1 MATEIIMPKA
11 GMDMQEGQIIKWHK
25 KEGDYVEKGDVL
37 LEIMT
42 DKVNM
47 EVEAETSGYLLKIL
61 KNKGEVVPVIATI
74 GYIGEKDED
83 ISQIVGFQS
92 LSKGKKSEAI
102 SSDNNMYDVI
112 IIGGGP
118 AGYVSAIKSA
128 QMGGKVAL
136 IEKDILGGTCLNRGC
151 IPAKTYLKNAEII
164 HEIEKAKKRGIII
177 SNPEVNID
185 MERTVEL
192 KNQVVKTLTT
202 GVQGL
207 LKSNGVDIYNG
218 IGRLTKEKKVYING
232 NKLIEGKKIILAGG
246 SRAARIDISGI
257 ESKLVLTSDEI
268 LNLKEIPKELV
279 IIGGGV
285 VGIELGSVFSSFG
298 SKVTIIEVMDRIV
311 CNMDEDI
318 STLLEDS
325 LIKKG
330 VKILT
335 SVRLQRITEKNEK
348 LVIEVDK
355 GESMTADKALLSIGR
370 IPDLE
375 GAGDIKFEME
385 KGRIKVNDYMET
397 NVEGIYAPGDIN
409 GKRMLAHAAFK
420 MGEVAAVNAMGG
432 REKIN
437 LNCVPSCIYTIP
449 EAASVGLTEEEAK
462 KSYSI
467 SVGKFPFVANGRA
480 LSSGETSGFVKVI
493 IDKKYGEIL
502 GVHIIGPSASEI
514 INEASSLMAMEITAY
529 EASEIVHGHPT
540 FSEALQEA
548 CADSLGRAIHL
559 PKRK

>member
-1 MATEIIMPKA
+1 
-11 GMDMQEGQIIKWHK
+11 
-25 KEGDYVEKGDVL
+25 
-37 LEIMT
+37 
-42 DKVNM
+42 
-47 EVEAETSGYLLKIL
+47 
-61 KNKGEVVPVIATI
+61 
-74 GYIGEKDED
+74 
-83 ISQIVGFQS
+83 
-92 LSKGKKSEAI
+92 
-102 SSDNNMYDVI
+102 
-112 IIGGGP
+112 
-118 AGYVSAIKSA
+118 
-128 QMGGKVAL
+128 MGGKVAL

-218 IGRLTKEKKVYING
+218 IGRLTKGKKASING

-246 SRAARIDISGI
+246 SKAARIDIPGI

-279 IIGGGV
+279 IIGGGA
-285 VGIELGSVFSSFG
+285 VGVELGAVFSSFG
-298 SKVTIIEVMDRIV
+298 SKVTIIEMMDRIV
-311 CNMDEDI
+311 SNMDEDI

-432 REKIN
+432 REKN
-437 LNCVPSCIYTIP
+437 KFELCTQLYIY
-449 EAASVGLTEEEAK
+449 
-462 KSYSI
+462 
-467 SVGKFPFVANGRA
+467 
-480 LSSGETSGFVKVI
+480 SSGGCIRRS
-493 IDKKYGEIL
+493 Y
-502 GVHIIGPSASEI
+502 
-514 INEASSLMAMEITAY
+514 
-529 EASEIVHGHPT
+529 
-540 FSEALQEA
+540 
-548 CADSLGRAIHL
+548 
-559 PKRK
+559 

>member
-11 GMDMQEGQIIKWHK
+11 GMDMQERQIIKWHK

-61 KNKGEVVPVIATI
+61 KNEGEVVPVIATI

-92 LSKGKKSEAI
+92 LS
-102 SSDNNMYDVI
+102 
-112 IIGGGP
+112 
-118 AGYVSAIKSA
+118 
-128 QMGGKVAL
+128 
-136 IEKDILGGTCLNRGC
+136 
-151 IPAKTYLKNAEII
+151 
-164 HEIEKAKKRGIII
+164 
-177 SNPEVNID
+177 
-185 MERTVEL
+185 
-192 KNQVVKTLTT
+192 
-202 GVQGL
+202 
-207 LKSNGVDIYNG
+207 
-218 IGRLTKEKKVYING
+218 NG

-246 SRAARIDISGI
+246 SKAARIDIPGI

-279 IIGGGV
+279 IIGGGA
-285 VGIELGSVFSSFG
+285 VGVELGAVFSSFG
-298 SKVTIIEVMDRIV
+298 SKVTIIEMMDRIV
-311 CNMDEDI
+311 SNMDEDI

-437 LNCVPSCIYTIP
+437 LNCVPSCIYTVP

-467 SVGKFPFVANGRA
+467 SVGKFPFAANGRA

-548 CADSLGRAIHL
+548 CADSLGKAVHL